1 MVIKKKISKATI
13 FQTVRSSLINA
24 VNSRDLKIGERL
36 PTEAEL
42 AIFFGASRPTINKV
56 LRSLAQDGFL
66 ETRKRGGTIVLEPKG
81 INILLMEISDHVS
94 KIEKSYRFILEKCF
108 KGSNGSGGIHWPGVI
123 EETPLLVIECVHFSD
138 NIPIQHEKRFINLH
152 SAPEAGSVD
161 FSSVSPG
168 KWIKNYI
175 PFPTVTQ
182 ELGAIGAGNS
192 LSDLLR
198 VRRTTPCIGIRQLI
212 KKNDEFI
219 SFAEL
224 TSPAGRFQIYSLYE
238 P

>member
-1 MVIKKKISKATI
+1 MAIKKKISEATI

-24 VNSRDLKIGERL
+24 VNCGDLKIGEKL
-36 PTEAEL
+36 PTETEL
-42 AIFFGASRPTINKV
+42 AAFFGASRPTINKV

-81 INILLMEISDHVS
+81 INISLVEISDHVTA
-94 KIEKSYRFILEKCF
+94 IGNSYRFILKKHH
-108 KGSNGSGGIHWPGVI
+108 KGINGSGGIHWPGLI
-123 EETPLLVIECVHFSD
+123 EGTPVLVLECIHFSG
-138 NIPIQHEKRFINLH
+138 NIPIQHEKRFVNLH
-152 SAPEAGSVD
+152 TAPEAGSVD

-168 KWIKNYI
+168 KWVKNYI

-182 ELGAIGAGNS
+182 ELGAVGAGNS

-198 VRRTTPCIGIRQLI
+198 VRRTTPCIGIRQLVQ
-212 KKNDEFI
+212 KNGEFI
-219 SFAEL
+219 SLAEL

>member
-1 MVIKKKISKATI
+1 MAIKKRISKATI

-81 INILLMEISDHVS
+81 INISLMEISDHVS
-94 KIEKSYRFILEKCF
+94 KIKKSYHFVLEKCF

-123 EETPLLVIECVHFSD
+123 EETPIFVIECVHFSD
-138 NIPIQHEKRFINLH
+138 NIPIPVSYTHLRAHE
-152 SAPEAGSVD
+152 
-161 FSSVSPG
+161 
-168 KWIKNYI
+168 
-175 PFPTVTQ
+175 
-182 ELGAIGAGNS
+182 
-192 LSDLLR
+192 
-198 VRRTTPCIGIRQLI
+198 
-212 KKNDEFI
+212 
-219 SFAEL
+219 
-224 TSPAGRFQIYSLYE
+224 TS
-238 P
+238 

>member
-1 MVIKKKISKATI
+1 MAIKKRISKATI

-81 INILLMEISDHVS
+81 INISLMEISDHVS
-94 KIEKSYRFILEKCF
+94 KIEKSYQFVLEKCF
-108 KGSNGSGGIHWPGVI
+108 KGSNGSGGINWPGVI

-168 KWIKNYI
+168 KWIKI
-175 PFPTVTQ
+175 TFLFLP
-182 ELGAIGAGNS
+182 
-192 LSDLLR
+192 
-198 VRRTTPCIGIRQLI
+198 
-212 KKNDEFI
+212 
-219 SFAEL
+219 
-224 TSPAGRFQIYSLYE
+224 
-238 P
+238 

>member
-1 MVIKKKISKATI
+1 MAIKKKISKATI

-66 ETRKRGGTIVLEPKG
+66 ATRKRGGTIVLGPKG
-81 INILLMEISDHVS
+81 INISLMEISDHVS
-94 KIEKSYRFILEKCF
+94 KIEKAYHFVLEKCF

-123 EETPLLVIECVHFSD
+123 EETPIFVIECVHFSD
-138 NIPIQHEKRFINLH
+138 NIPIQHERRFINLH
-152 SAPEAGSVD
+152 SAPEADSVD

-175 PFPTVTQ
+175 PFPTITQ
-182 ELGAIGAGNS
+182 ELGAVGAGNS

-198 VRRTTPCIGIRQLI
+198 VRRATPCIGIRQLI